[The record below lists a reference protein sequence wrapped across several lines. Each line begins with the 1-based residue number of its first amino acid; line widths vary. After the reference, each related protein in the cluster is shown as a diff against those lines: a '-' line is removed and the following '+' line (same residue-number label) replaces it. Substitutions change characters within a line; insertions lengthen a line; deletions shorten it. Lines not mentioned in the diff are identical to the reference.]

1 MNVDSVTRIVQD
13 SVWWKFR
20 KEVIMG
26 VTQMNLP
33 FAGKQSDSDQSQ
45 KADETTLLTLS
56 LTGNPW
62 TDMGIVSLCQQLN
75 PEQQSFLSRP
85 VVWTEHEVI
94 ISVYSDVDSM
104 KEMEIWFYDML
115 RGRWNEIFWLS
126 KPAKVLNQKHVFKE
140 GFIDESAQFPL
151 TKEQKELIKDKL
163 NGSSKDSEKI
173 AQMRLNYIGT
183 PQNAVDTKNN
193 LKTTIG
199 KFVESWITQK
209 GKKYCDLCGRLN
221 DDLETATQ
229 SINPLLNKHHNVK
242 IREFASGN
250 TYYQICP
257 ICYLTN
263 LCNALNKNIPFVY
276 SNKQRTLILPDIS
289 DLKLLSSVI
298 TRLDSNL
305 LDLNTKGEKE
315 EGLHTST
322 NIRDYWW
329 HDPHSLSL
337 VLFHHIFYRFSNQE
351 YIWDPIAFKR
361 ESIPHLNRW
370 LIIPFTKPQNVRFGN
385 IHVVE
390 VNYRLYDFIKPIPLN
405 DGTDLRLVPDILS
418 RMKPKSKRPDGILVI
433 RHLCQSIATSDTALL
448 NTALFELY
456 KLYKPSD
463 ALNFHLQAGR
473 SHPVRLLPQFVQY
486 FLEVNEMLDKELRN
500 DIRALGTS
508 IGLAFS
514 HDVTLISKLYN
525 VSNESAFRAVLNQI
539 LFRLYKLS
547 TSGKATQDGKLLV
560 ESQGESRE
568 VTRISQER
576 VTNILD
582 QLSEES
588 WKEMAETLSTFACLS
603 AFNANFFK
611 SKT

>member
-1 MNVDSVTRIVQD
+1 MQD

-20 KEVIMG
+20 KESVME

-45 KADETTLLTLS
+45 NADETMLLTLS

-94 ISVYSDVDSM
+94 ISVYSDADSM

-115 RGRWNEIFWLS
+115 QGQWNEIYWLS

-151 TKEQKELIKDKL
+151 AKEQKELIKDKL
-163 NGSSKDSEKI
+163 NGSFKDSEKI

-183 PQNAVDTKNN
+183 PKNAVDTKNN

-199 KFVESWITQK
+199 KFVESWITEK
-209 GKKYCDLCGRLN
+209 GKKHCDLCGRLN

-276 SNKQRTLILPDIS
+276 SNKQRSLILPDIS

-329 HDPHSLSL
+329 HDPYSLSL

-390 VNYRLYDFIKPIPLN
+390 VDHRLYDFIKPIPLN

-418 RMKPKSKRPDGILVI
+418 RIKQKRPDGILVI
-433 RHLCQSIATSDTALL
+433 RHLCQAIGTSDTALL

-456 KLYKPSD
+456 KHGD
-463 ALNFHLQAGR
+463 AITFIPQSGR
-473 SHPVRLLPQFVQY
+473 PHPVRLLPQFVQY

-525 VSNESAFRAVLNQI
+525 VSSESAFRAVLNQI

-547 TSGKATQDGKLLV
+547 TSGKATQGGKLLV

-568 VTRISQER
+568 VTRISQEK
-576 VTNILD
+576 VTNIFE

-611 SKT
+611 SKA